1 MENLFL
7 TVLNMSLKASYV
19 IIFVIVIRLFLKRFP
34 KVYSYALWF
43 AVLFRLICPFSFD
56 SLFSLIPKS
65 VNIPQDI
72 AYSPKPEINS
82 GIAAIDS
89 AVNNVLPP
97 PLNAAASA
105 NPMQIW
111 IAIGEA
117 IWLIGIAV
125 LIIYSVYAT
134 VKLYRNLRFA
144 KHLEDNIYIINGYKT
159 PFVFGIVNPKIY
171 LPNHLTESE
180 KSYVLLHEQTHIKR
194 LDHIVKLAFFIV
206 TCIHWFNPLVWA
218 AFYLM
223 GEDMELSC
231 DEKVVKQMGNSIKKE
246 YSSSLLSMSTGR
258 RILGG
263 SPIAFGENNTEGRIK
278 NILNYKKP
286 SLWVLIVVSI
296 VIVIFII
303 GLITN
308 PKSDEAT
315 TWDRRPMIMVNGEL
329 YLDTGKEVPVEIDES
344 AIIGEISSSVDQ
356 SEKPTE
362 EGQTNFGNIG
372 AKYAHFEDNIVVL
385 INNEWVLFEKEINR
399 IKEEDKKRFYIMT
412 ADDGAPIGCEYG
424 TTLEAGQIDTLEML
438 SMLEELQGFV
448 FDEEYVSEQYIEF
461 QFLDEEPKE
470 INLQYIAKDGLQTEY
485 PIDNETYRIKV
496 PVNVGVHSFFADIT
510 WDNQEKETVF
520 FDITIRAKEHKNYDK
535 ISTYLKEESINAF
548 SQYYEILDFI
558 ISDYQEEVVD
568 GNVEAIFS
576 YNIIHKNYDRD
587 PDTVQY
593 IKEAKE
599 RGDKYYQ
606 TYYDEY
612 LQPQNM
618 NFYFKAVII
627 DENDNI
633 NLYTRNV
640 AIESDEWHQ
649 VEMSDFVINKITE
662 EHESEKINPNEPIEN
677 SIAEYIS
684 YNYEDRSIYIAG
696 LKIFEEF
703 GSEEFGFSNE
713 GSARIIN
720 DDNAIEF
727 HLTIGTGLVPGAGS
741 ITGPDVYFKMDI
753 GTKKIVEKEFIPAPN
768 YAEAAKFNPEYIN
781 PDSIQYSEKIIELS
795 NERIVEI
802 GEYLTE
808 FIMEIESKLDYFTYE
823 D

>member
-278 NILNYKKP
+278 NILNYKNP

-329 YLDTGKEVPVEIDES
+329 YLDTGKEIPVEIDES

-385 INNEWVLFEKEINR
+385 INNEWVLFEKEVSTKSEETYVLPINR
-399 IKEEDKKRFYIMT
+399 EAVENVVRDKNSNWTITDEQNKEYQTTFVIKDRKDEPGRIDAGITVTIDSIGNEEERYLAVQVMYPNDYFVKQIQEEQVQNLPLLFDIASEIYGHVDSKALYDEFIKHLDGNENYEIKGVQWNHEVNGSHVFVKMTPLNNGIMYRKC
-412 ADDGAPIGCEYG
+412 A
-424 TTLEAGQIDTLEML
+424 
-438 SMLEELQGFV
+438 V
-448 FDEEYVSEQYIEF
+448 FIMNDVSYEKF
-461 QFLDEEPKE
+461 
-470 INLQYIAKDGLQTEY
+470 KDGLTL
-485 PIDNETYRIKV
+485 
-496 PVNVGVHSFFADIT
+496 
-510 WDNQEKETVF
+510 NQ
-520 FDITIRAKEHKNYDK
+520 
-535 ISTYLKEESINAF
+535 
-548 SQYYEILDFI
+548 
-558 ISDYQEEVVD
+558 
-568 GNVEAIFS
+568 
-576 YNIIHKNYDRD
+576 
-587 PDTVQY
+587 
-593 IKEAKE
+593 
-599 RGDKYYQ
+599 
-606 TYYDEY
+606 
-612 LQPQNM
+612 
-618 NFYFKAVII
+618 
-627 DENDNI
+627 
-633 NLYTRNV
+633 
-640 AIESDEWHQ
+640 
-649 VEMSDFVINKITE
+649 
-662 EHESEKINPNEPIEN
+662 
-677 SIAEYIS
+677 
-684 YNYEDRSIYIAG
+684 
-696 LKIFEEF
+696 
-703 GSEEFGFSNE
+703 
-713 GSARIIN
+713 
-720 DDNAIEF
+720 
-727 HLTIGTGLVPGAGS
+727 
-741 ITGPDVYFKMDI
+741 
-753 GTKKIVEKEFIPAPN
+753 
-768 YAEAAKFNPEYIN
+768 
-781 PDSIQYSEKIIELS
+781 
-795 NERIVEI
+795 
-802 GEYLTE
+802 
-808 FIMEIESKLDYFTYE
+808 
-823 D
+823 